1 MDKMNY
7 NLVRI
12 FANNTQEIA
21 RGKKAQKFE
30 GDMLQSHKN
39 YYLEGKKS
47 PVIAHMIFRDEFKKG
62 NKKFGSSNGS
72 KKAIAV
78 INLLDKAE
86 EVSNDFKDFVASWK
100 EKYPK
105 NGDIKR
111 FLVEN
116 DYVVFDKVKKTS
128 KFKKFLFKQF
138 LKTLK

>member
-21 RGKKAQKFE
+21 RGKKAQQFE
-30 GDMLQSHKN
+30 DDMLQSHKS

-62 NKKFGSSNGS
+62 NEKFGFFNG
-72 KKAIAV
+72 KRKAKST
-78 INLLDKAE
+78 INRLDRLE
-86 EVSNDFKDFVASWK
+86 EMKDVYRNFVDSWK
-100 EKYPK
+100 GKYPK
-105 NGDIKR
+105 TGDIKH